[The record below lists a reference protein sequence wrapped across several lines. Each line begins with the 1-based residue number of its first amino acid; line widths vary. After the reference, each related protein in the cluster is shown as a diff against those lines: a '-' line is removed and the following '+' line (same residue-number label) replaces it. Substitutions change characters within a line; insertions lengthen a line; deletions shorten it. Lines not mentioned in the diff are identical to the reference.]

1 MKKTAKIGLVCAVI
15 LTILAAAGGIF
26 LFSQYR
32 TVMAENGFEQDRMTL
47 CVDKAAVRVPQKR
60 TLADYTWSTSDPSIV
75 TVENGRIT
83 TKAAGTAIV
92 TASRYWYRFAME
104 VTVTE
109 HDCNTPTCEKAAVC
123 RVCRKVVQQ
132 ALGHS
137 FSAPTCIGAS
147 KCVRCGA
154 PGEKPALGHELREAT
169 CEEASKCIRCEYTE
183 GEALGHIA
191 PRKQDCAKETLC
203 ERCGKVIKPAGQHL
217 FEEATCT
224 KPKTCTICKQTE
236 GEKLGHSYSEAT
248 CIRKATCE
256 RCGKQTGSFAAHYYV
271 ETGNGSEMCAYCG
284 RSKLIHGSGSSSS
297 QDPGDIAAFCD
308 RVLELI
314 NEERAKEGLGAVT
327 MDETLVEVAIL
338 RANEI
343 TQLFE
348 HERPDGSSCFTAY
361 EECRVSY
368 RAAGENIAVG
378 YETPEAVMEG
388 WMNSPGHRA
397 NILDPVFGR
406 VGVGLVILD
415 DSVYRYYWSQNF
427 AD

>member
-1 MKKTAKIGLVCAVI
+1 MKKTDKIGLVCAVI

-75 TVENGRIT
+75 TVENGEIT

-123 RVCRKVVQQ
+123 RVCRKVVQP

-137 FSAPTCIGAS
+137 FSIPTCTGAS
-147 KCVRCGA
+147 KCV
-154 PGEKPALGHELREAT
+154 
-169 CEEASKCIRCEYTE
+169 
-183 GEALGHIA
+183 
-191 PRKQDCAKETLC
+191 
-203 ERCGKVIKPAGQHL
+203 
-217 FEEATCT
+217 
-224 KPKTCTICKQTE
+224 
-236 GEKLGHSYSEAT
+236 
-248 CIRKATCE
+248 